1 LILDTKLIK
10 LLIMN
15 DLQKHTYQL
24 ERYHDRSSRHQCPNC
39 GDKRS
44 FTYYVDEDGNI
55 LDKTVGRCNHESSC
69 GYHYTP
75 KQYFDDNKLFEP
87 TPIFRSNKPVE
98 QKPISYLDKKIVS
111 KSLSTCNRLMYYLCG
126 YFTENQMMMAAALY
140 FMGSTRNGD
149 VVWYQI
155 DQQMKI
161 RSGKIISYQDNG
173 HRDKDAGVNW
183 VHSKLHIPDYNL
195 AQCLFGLHLIDKF
208 PDKPIALV
216 ESEKSAFICSMIDS
230 RFLWLAIGGK
240 SQLSEE
246 RLRPI
251 KNRRIIL
258 HPDNDGIQEWT
269 RKADELNRHGFNI
282 KVSQF
287 VANHAVEPTDDI
299 CDILMRER
307 KPITADLS
315 EDNTQDDKVITVEIS
330 PKQRILNDMIAS
342 NPALGTLVSNLNLQ
356 IV

>member
-1 LILDTKLIK
+1 
-10 LLIMN
+10 MN

-24 ERYHDRSSRHQCPNC
+24 ERYHGRSSRHQCPKC
-39 GDKRS
+39 GDKTS
-44 FTYYVDEDGNI
+44 FAYYVDENGNI
-55 LDKTVGRCNHESSC
+55 LDKSCGRCNHESSC

-75 KQYFDDNKLFEP
+75 KEYFQDNKLFEP
-87 TPIFRSNKPVE
+87 TPIYRPTKPVE
-98 QKPISYLDKKIVS
+98 QKPISYLEKELVS

-126 YFTENQMMMAAALY
+126 YFTVNQMMMAAALY
-140 FMGSTRNGD
+140 FMGSTRNGE

-155 DQQMKI
+155 DEAMKV
-161 RSGKIISYQDNG
+161 RSGKIISYKDNG

-183 VHSKLHIPDYNL
+183 VHSRLHIPDYNL
-195 AQCLFGLHLIDKF
+195 SQCLFGLHLINKF
-208 PDKPIALV
+208 DKPIAVV
-216 ESEKSAFICSMIDS
+216 ESEKSAFICSMIDN

-269 RKADELNRHGFNI
+269 KKADELNRRGFNI

-299 CDILMRER
+299 ADILMRER
-307 KPITADLS
+307 KPIAADVS
-315 EDNTQDDKVITVEIS
+315 EPTTKTEQVIEVEIS
-330 PKQRILNDMIAS
+330 PRQRALNDMIER
-342 NPALGTLVSNLNLQ
+342 NPSIGLLVEKLSLE
-356 IV
+356 VAV